1 MVVSVGICLW
11 VVRLGL
17 SCLGLVVWFERS
29 MVLAICFWL
38 RCFGLVVGNIVV
50 VMTFR
55 VCLVGGCGGV

>member
-11 VVRLGL
+11 VVRLDL

-38 RCFGLVVGNIVV
+38 R
-50 VMTFR
+50 
-55 VCLVGGCGGV
+55 